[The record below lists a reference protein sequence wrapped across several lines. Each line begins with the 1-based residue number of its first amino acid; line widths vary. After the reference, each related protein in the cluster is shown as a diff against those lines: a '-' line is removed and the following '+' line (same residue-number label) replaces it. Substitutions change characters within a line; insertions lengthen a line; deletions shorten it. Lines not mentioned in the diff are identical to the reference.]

1 VRERAFEPFF
11 TTKPVGAGTGLGL
24 SMIYGFAKQSGG
36 HADIYSEP
44 NFGTTVRLYLPLS
57 GEAEDADQDDEHKLG
72 SLLTARGEL
81 VLVVEDDPRVRR
93 VTVSR
98 LEQLGYRI
106 LEAENGPQAVNV
118 LARHPDVDLLFTDI
132 IMPGG
137 MTGTDLAREV
147 RARNPNMKVL
157 FTSGYAE
164 PEVLRQ
170 GRVHDDEWIKKPYTA
185 ANLARKLRDV
195 LDQKAEQR
203 L

>member
-1 VRERAFEPFF
+1 MPTSIA
-11 TTKPVGAGTGLGL
+11 
-24 SMIYGFAKQSGG
+24 SG
-36 HADIYSEP
+36 

-57 GEAEDADQDDEHKLG
+57 RDADEADRGVEHRLG
-72 SLLTARGEL
+72 MPLTARGEL

-93 VTVSR
+93 VTVAR

-137 MTGTDLAREV
+137 MTGADLAREV
-147 RARNPNMKVL
+147 RVTNPGLRVL

-164 PEVLRQ
+164 PEVLKQ
-170 GRVHDDEWIKKPYTA
+170 GRVQESEWIKKPYTA

-195 LDQKAEQR
+195 LDRKVKQR
-203 L
+203 LSTCGTSLIQSITAPACGGA